1 LDQANQRKTDGQ
13 RVGGRLWR
21 AARTTSLLLGLGLV
35 GALLVNLPG
44 LSSANHDQAKI
55 TYVPANGPWIKLGAD
70 RSDAQRSA
78 VATPYGDITARS
90 EETK

>member
-1 LDQANQRKTDGQ
+1 MDQTNQPKADGA
-13 RVGGRLWR
+13 RVGARLWR

-55 TYVPANGPWIKLGAD
+55 TYVPANGPWIKLGSD
-70 RSDAQRSA
+70 QSDAQRS
-78 VATPYGDITARS
+78 PKS
-90 EETK
+90 EE

>member
-1 LDQANQRKTDGQ
+1 MDQTNQPKADGA
-13 RVGGRLWR
+13 RVGARLWR

-55 TYVPANGPWIKLGAD
+55 TYVPANGPWIKLG
-70 RSDAQRSA
+70 SDQSGAQRS
-78 VATPYGDITARS
+78 PKS
-90 EETK
+90 EE

>member
-1 LDQANQRKTDGQ
+1 VDQANQRKTDGQ
-13 RVGGRLWR
+13 RVGARLWR
-21 AARTTSLLLGLGLV
+21 AARTTSLLLGLGLM
-35 GALLVNLPG
+35 GALFVDLPA
-44 LSSANHDQAKI
+44 LSSANYDQAKI
-55 TYVPANGPWIKLGAD
+55 THVPANGPWIKLGAD

>member
-1 LDQANQRKTDGQ
+1 LDQANQDGT
-13 RVGGRLWR
+13 RGGARLWR
-21 AARTTSLLLGLGLV
+21 TARTTSLLLGLGLM
-35 GALLVNLPG
+35 GALFVDLPA
-44 LSSANHDQAKI
+44 LSSANYGQAKI